1 MLYFLFF
8 FITVSENVIDTVE
21 IEFEMDDAVEKTSSN
36 ESGEKIPNI
45 IQNKKL
51 FVV

>member
-1 MLYFLFF
+1 M
-8 FITVSENVIDTVE
+8 SENVSDTVE
-21 IEFEMDDAVEKTSSN
+21 IEFEMDDAVAIEKTSSN
-36 ESGEKIPNI
+36 ESGEKISNI